1 MGIRSS
7 VGEGDKGVRESNGGV
22 RKKNTTFLLIP
33 ESRFIGRWQIVDGW
47 VERQRDE
54 MKAEVA
60 YQ

>member
-47 VERQRDE
+47 VERQTER
-54 MKAEVA
+54 
-60 YQ
+60 